1 MHIMLLLGSLFFGS
15 RLQLLFSIGCFS
27 SFCTRSYD
35 NAAMESFFDK
45 LKSEC
50 VNRTQFHHQAQARL
64 AIFEYLECFYVR
76 SVQPKLAFSSEGMA
90 GKDMNLD
97 NS

>member
-1 MHIMLLLGSLFFGS
+1 MS
-15 RLQLLFSIGCFS
+15 RTGNGW
-27 SFCTRSYD
+27 D
-35 NAAMESFFDK
+35 NAAMESFFATLAK
-45 LKSEC
+45 EC
-50 VNRTQFHHQAQARL
+50 TNRVRFQRRREARS

-76 SVQPKLAFSSEGMA
+76 SVQPKLAPPSEGMA